1 MPDLFMA
8 LELVKTRLN
17 RMNVDARTEEYI
29 QERIK
34 AAVEE
39 LKGNGI
45 TLTDSSDDLMILVDY
60 TVWSYQNRDKPG
72 AMPEW
77 LRLKRRERFLR
88 QQRGEGA

>member
-8 LELVKTRLN
+8 RDLVKTRLN
-17 RMNVDARTEEYI
+17 RLNVDARTDEYI
-29 QERIK
+29 QARVE

-45 TLTDSSDDLMILVDY
+45 TLTDSSDDMMLLVDY
-60 TVWSYQNRDKPG
+60 TVWAYQNRDKPG

>member
-8 LELVKTRLN
+8 KDLVKTRLN
-17 RMNVDARTEEYI
+17 RLNVDGLTDEYI
-29 QERIK
+29 QWRVE

-45 TLTDSSDDLMILVDY
+45 TLTDSSDDMMLLVDY
-60 TVWSYQNRDKPG
+60 TVWAYQNRDKPG

-88 QQRGEGA
+88 QER

>member
-45 TLTDSSDDLMILVDY
+45 TLTDSSDDLMLLVDY

-88 QQRGEGA
+88 QQRGEGE

>member
-45 TLTDSSDDLMILVDY
+45 TLTDSSDDLMLLVDY

-77 LRLKRRERFLR
+77 LRLKRRERFLS